1 MSNQPIIFQDKFI
14 KQLELD
20 ALLDLSNAISRQQD
34 EKSLLKIY
42 LFTLMANFKIER
54 MLMFE
59 NTNKKWIQIL
69 KHGLEHNYSPH
80 TEELTQVLESQF
92 SIDFK
97 ENEMRT
103 LNEKFDFS
111 IPIIKDNEI
120 VVCIL
125 IGGLHRIS
133 VSKETIKFIQTI
145 SNILFVAILNARL
158 NQKRIEQE
166 VMNMELSMA
175 RKLQLQLF
183 PEKLPNSDFLKINAT
198 YCPHQS
204 VGGDYYDYIPIANGE
219 FMVCI
224 ADVSG
229 KGIVAAFIM
238 SNVQAALRVLSKQGL
253 KMEQIVVELN
263 ALVHKN
269 TKGEKFVTFFIA
281 KYIPRKNMLV
291 YVNCGHNP
299 PLLMAEDKSI
309 ISLQQGT
316 VMLGAFEHLPFINT
330 GKVYGINKSVLFA
343 YTDGLTESVELTDT
357 DVALNKVSQI
367 MKSDVPFNDFHNAIL
382 SSLAIGQQAVDDI
395 TLLSCFYQLTND
407 LID

>member
-1 MSNQPIIFQDKFI
+1 MSKISPSNQSAFI

-34 EKSLLKIY
+34 EKSLLKIF
-42 LFTLMANFKIER
+42 LFTLIANFKIER
-54 MLMFE
+54 MLMYE
-59 NTNKKWIQIL
+59 YTNLKWQPVL
-69 KHGLEHNYSPH
+69 KHGLENTYSPH
-80 TEELTQVLESQF
+80 SEELTQVLESQQ
-92 SIDFK
+92 SLDFC
-97 ENEMRT
+97 ENEMRS
-103 LNEKFDFS
+103 LNQKFDFS
-111 IPIIKDNEI
+111 IPIIKNNET

-125 IGGLHRIS
+125 IGGIHHLS
-133 VSKETIKFIQTI
+133 ATNEAIKFIQTI

-158 NQKRIEQE
+158 NQKKIEQE
-166 VMNMELSMA
+166 VMNMELAMA

-183 PEKLPNSDFLKINAT
+183 PEILPNTDYFKINAT
-198 YCPHQS
+198 YIPHQS
-204 VGGDYYDYIPIANGE
+204 VGGDYYDYIPMTNGE
-219 FMVCI
+219 FMICV

-309 ISLQQGT
+309 LSLENGT
-316 VMLGAFEHLPFINT
+316 VMLGAFENLPFINT

-357 DVALNKVSQI
+357 EVALNIVRNI
-367 MKSDVPFNDFHNAIL
+367 MKSETPFNEFHEKIL
-382 SSLAIGQQAVDDI
+382 ESLTIGQNAVDDI
-395 TLLSCFYQLTND
+395 TLLSCYYNAESLVD
-407 LID
+407 